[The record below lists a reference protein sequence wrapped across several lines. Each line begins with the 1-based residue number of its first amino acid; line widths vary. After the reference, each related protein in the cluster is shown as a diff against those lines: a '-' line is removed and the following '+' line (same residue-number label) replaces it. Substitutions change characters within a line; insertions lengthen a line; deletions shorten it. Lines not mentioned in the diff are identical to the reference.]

1 MEAKFSPLYDKIIN
15 QLKTYQVYLVG
26 GAIRDLLLGLPIHD
40 YDFALPEGSITAAKE
55 VADNLGG
62 AFFILDKERETARVI
77 LTENGQRVVVDFT
90 RLQGKDIEDDLRAR
104 DFTITSLALEVGGK
118 TQVIDPLK
126 GAQDLKDKVLRTSS
140 KTALKDDPLRCIR
153 AVRLAAHYQLQ
164 ISSETK
170 EQIRQFQDRLV
181 DVSSERIRDEI
192 FRLLEG
198 PNQTAA
204 LQSMEILGLT
214 QYSLPC
220 SLSEPHAKT
229 LRNLEELWNLFRRN
243 HDQDSAANW
252 GLALL
257 VHRLGRYRELIKS
270 LLEDGFVP
278 GRTIYQLSFLA
289 PLINEKTSKEDLIE
303 CRVKLPLS
311 NLEWD
316 FLLQSVQSVRQVE
329 KFLEAGDELR
339 PIDIYRYY
347 RDLGVAGV
355 AGVFLALA
363 SRSANLTTKEQ
374 QEDWIQKLD
383 ICRGILEGW
392 WEKADQWVNPPVLIT
407 GYDLQEEFELKPGPQ
422 IGELLESLREAQ
434 VDDGFT
440 SRDQALGFISDQLSM
455 GSE

>member
-1 MEAKFSPLYDKIIN
+1 MEVKFSPLYDKIIN
-15 QLKTYQVYLVG
+15 QLKTYEVYLVG

-40 YDFALPEGSITAAKE
+40 YDFALAEGSITAAKE

-77 LTENGQRVVVDFT
+77 LTEKGQRVVVDFT
-90 RLQGKDIEDDLRAR
+90 LLQGNDIEDDLRAR
-104 DFTITSLALEVGGK
+104 DFTITSMALEVRGEG
-118 TQVIDPLK
+118 QVIDPLK
-126 GAQDLKDKVLRTSS
+126 GAQDLKDKILRASS
-140 KTALKDDPLRCIR
+140 NTALKEDSLRCIR
-153 AVRLAAHYQLQ
+153 AVRLAAHYKLQ
-164 ISSETK
+164 ITPETK
-170 EQIRQFQDRLV
+170 ANIRQYQDRLA
-181 DVSSERIRDEI
+181 DISPERIRDEI

-214 QYSLPC
+214 QFALPC
-220 SLSEPHAKT
+220 SISEPYAKT
-229 LRNLEELWNLFRRN
+229 LRNLEELWNLFTRN

-270 LLEDGFVP
+270 LLDDGFVP
-278 GRTIYQLSFLA
+278 ERTIYQLSFLT
-289 PLINEKTSKEDLIE
+289 PLISDKTGKERLID

-316 FLLQSVQSVRQVE
+316 FLVQSAQSVTQVE

-347 RDLGVAGV
+347 RDFGIAGV
-355 AGVFLALA
+355 VGVFLSLA
-363 SRSANLTTKEQ
+363 SRSANLTSKEQ

-407 GYDLQEEFELKPGPQ
+407 GFDLQEEFDLTPGPQ

-434 VDDGFT
+434 VDGDFT
-440 SRDQALGFISDQLSM
+440 SRDQALGFVSEQLSK
-455 GSE
+455 GGV